1 MITED
6 QHYHNHLAYYQQHI
20 KKLEDELDEMTG
32 ALSQAWDQLV
42 PFLQEVPKQA
52 ESTQDVVPI
61 LQAVLAAADTDMV
74 GIYLL
79 KTDEWSTVPT
89 DLPTENAFLHQVKQ
103 ILKEQTLISKA
114 DSNQQIRWTF
124 VPIFSER
131 ERIGVLGVGFYNI
144 ERKLSAIEMRILTRM
159 ADRIGDQVA
168 ATQLARFRER
178 EAIQIRE
185 MQIAR
190 DIQQSALPVEPPNH
204 QRIQIAS
211 YWQPAKEV
219 GGDAW
224 GWVQQKNGCLA
235 WFVLDVAGKGLPAAL
250 AAVALHT
257 AISMALR
264 LNLSPTDT
272 LHIVNEEFYNAYTR
286 TDLMATVV
294 ILSLNPEN
302 GVLHIA
308 NAGHP
313 PVLVRHKANW
323 LRLPATAPPIGVLPT
338 LRADL
343 QSMTLNTNDLVIA
356 HTDGF
361 SEIQTKSRL
370 WGQTGLLST
379 VPLSSRNVK
388 TLTQQIVTASQH
400 AGMIDDD
407 QTLITT
413 LFTTGEYDET

>member
-1 MITED
+1 MSLTE
-6 QHYHNHLAYYQQHI
+6 QQYHSQLMRYQERI
-20 KKLEDELDEMTG
+20 KKLENELDEMTG

-42 PFLQEVPKQA
+42 PFLQEIPRQA
-52 ESTQDVVPI
+52 ESTQDIVPI
-61 LQAVLAAADTDMV
+61 LQAVLAAADTDLV
-74 GIYLL
+74 GIYLF

-89 DLPTENAFLHQVKQ
+89 HVPAEDSFLDQIKQ
-103 ILKEQTLISKA
+103 LRKEQTLISKINV
-114 DSNQQIRWTF
+114 SQQIRWTF

-131 ERIGVLGVGFYNI
+131 ERIGVLGVGLYNI
-144 ERKLSAIEMRILTRM
+144 ERKLSAVEMRILTRM

-178 EAIQIRE
+178 EAIQMRE

-190 DIQQSALPVEPPNH
+190 DIQQSALPVDPPKH
-204 QRIQIAS
+204 LRIQIAS

-264 LNLSPTDT
+264 LNLSPADT
-272 LHIVNEEFYNAYTR
+272 LHIINEEFYDAYTR

-313 PVLVRHKANW
+313 PVLVRHNGNW
-323 LRLPATAPPIGVLPT
+323 LRLAATVPPIGVLPT
-338 LRADL
+338 LHAEL
-343 QSMTLNTNDLVIA
+343 QSLTLSSNDLVIA

-370 WGQTGLLST
+370 WGQTGLLNT
-379 VPLSSRNVK
+379 IPMGSRNVE

-400 AGMIDDD
+400 AGSIDDD

-413 LFTTGEYDET
+413 LFTTGESDET